1 MLNKKLVTI
10 LKMERGSSLLF
21 IVLFALILIIGI
33 RCPHEQK
40 ESNTAIENSQK
51 EILRIDTI
59 VKRYDS
65 IIYKTKI
72 KTNEKIITIYL
83 LPDSV
88 LIDSIRSRL
97 QDFDSLGT
105 PKNLNNNGT
114 K

>member
-1 MLNKKLVTI
+1 
-10 LKMERGSSLLF
+10 MERGSSLLF
-21 IVLFALILIIGI
+21 IILIALILLVGI
-33 RCPHEQK
+33 RCPHESK
-40 ESNTAIENSQK
+40 ENNTDIINAQK

-88 LIDSIRSRL
+88 LVDSIRTRL
-97 QDFDSLGT
+97 QDFDTIGT
-105 PKNLNNNGT
+105 PKNLSNNGT

>member
-1 MLNKKLVTI
+1 
-10 LKMERGSSLLF
+10 MEKGSSLLF
-21 IVLFALILIIGI
+21 IVLIALILLVGI
-33 RCPHEQK
+33 RCPHEEK
-40 ESNTAIENSQK
+40 ESNTDILNSQK

-72 KTNEKIITIYL
+72 KTNEKIITIYM

-88 LIDSIRSRL
+88 LVDSIRAKL
-97 QDFDSLGT
+97 NEFDSIGT
-105 PKNLNNNGT
+105 PKNLSNYGA